1 MRCGRR
7 ISCVWSANM
16 RLRYKA
22 ITKEGK
28 ISQGLLDAKDIGETA
43 GYLRA
48 RGLTPVSI
56 TRIDNQFWTELP
68 FFNKINNTDLV
79 MFTRQLSS
87 MLTSGLTLMRGLEI
101 LKEQVKNESLIEII
115 TSIIADVQEGKTFA
129 QSIEKYPK
137 VFNHIY
143 VSIIKA
149 GEQSGLLDKVLLRL
163 ADNLE
168 KQSKLK
174 STVTSA
180 LMYPAIVVIMMVGV
194 IVIMMVFVMPQL
206 DVLYQNLNV
215 PLPLPTQIVV
225 GLSNLVA
232 AFWPIILGG
241 LVVLLLFYRRW
252 SKTADGR
259 LIIDSF
265 MLKLPIFGKLVEQS
279 ILAEF
284 SRTLG
289 LLVGTGTLVVDALL
303 ETAETTGNVNYRN
316 AITAVSKQVEKGVS
330 VGEAMSYYSL
340 FPPLLIQL
348 VKVGEQTGKMDETLG
363 KASEYFEREV
373 DGRVKTLTTAM
384 EPFIMIVLGIAVAFL
399 IISVITPIYSLI
411 SSIQ

>member
-1 MRCGRR
+1 
-7 ISCVWSANM
+7 M

-22 ITKEGK
+22 ITRDGK
-28 ISQGLLDAKDIGETA
+28 VSQGLLDAKDIGETA
-43 GYLRA
+43 NYLRA
-48 RGLTPVSI
+48 RGLVPINI
-56 TRIDNQFWTELP
+56 TRIDNQFWTDLP
-68 FFNKINNTDLV
+68 FFNSVKSTDLII
-79 MFTRQLSS
+79 FTRQLSS

-101 LKEQVKNESLIEII
+101 LKEQVKNQTLIEII
-115 TSIIADVQEGKTFA
+115 TSVIADVQEGKTFA
-129 QSIEKYPK
+129 QAIEKYPK
-137 VFNHIY
+137 VFSHIY
-143 VSIIKA
+143 ISIIRA

-174 STVTSA
+174 GTVKSA
-180 LMYPAIVVIMMVGV
+180 LMYPAIVIIMMGGVMVIMM
-194 IVIMMVFVMPQL
+194 IFVLPQL
-206 DVLYQNLNV
+206 TVLYKNLGV
-215 PLPLPTQIVV
+215 GLPLPTQIVV
-225 GLSNLVA
+225 GFSNLVVA
-232 AFWPIILGG
+232 TWPIILAG
-241 LVVLLLFYRRW
+241 LAVLTVFYRRW
-252 SKTADGR
+252 SKTTDGR
-259 LIIDSF
+259 LVIDSI
-265 MLKLPIFGKLVEQS
+265 MLKIPIFGNLIEQS

-303 ETAETTGNVNYRN
+303 ETAETTGNVNYKN

-330 VGEAMSYYSL
+330 VGEAMSYYPL

-348 VKVGEQTGKMDETLG
+348 VKIGEQTGKVDETLG

-373 DGRVKTLTTAM
+373 DGKVKTLTTAM
-384 EPFIMIVLGIAVAFL
+384 EPFIMIVLGVAVAFL

>member
-1 MRCGRR
+1 
-7 ISCVWSANM
+7 M

-28 ISQGLLDAKDIGETA
+28 ISQGLLDAKDIPETA
-43 GYLRA
+43 GYLRS
-48 RGLTPVSI
+48 RGLVPITI
-56 TRIDNQFWTELP
+56 TRIDNQFWNDLP
-68 FFNKINNTDLV
+68 FFNGIKSTDLII
-79 MFTRQLSS
+79 FTRQLSS
-87 MLTSGLTLMRGLEI
+87 MLTSGLTLMRAMEI
-101 LKEQVKNESLIEII
+101 LKEQMKNQTLIEVI
-115 TSIIADVQEGKTFA
+115 TSIIADIQEGKTFA
-129 QSIEKYPK
+129 QAIEKYPK

-174 STVTSA
+174 STIKSA
-180 LMYPAIVVIMMVGV
+180 LMYPAIIVIMMAGV
-194 IVIMMVFVMPQL
+194 MVIMMVFVMPQL
-206 DVLYQNLNV
+206 TVLYENLNV
-215 PLPLPTQIVV
+215 ALPLPTQIVV
-225 GLSNLVA
+225 GISNLAVA
-232 AFWPIILGG
+232 TWPIIIGG

-252 SKTADGR
+252 SKTTDGR
-259 LIIDSF
+259 LIIDSLL
-265 MLKLPIFGKLVEQS
+265 LKIPLFGKLIEES

-284 SRTLG
+284 ARTLG

-330 VGEAMSYYSL
+330 VGDALSYYPL
-340 FPPLLIQL
+340 FPALLIQL
-348 VKVGEQTGKMDETLG
+348 VKVGEQTGKVDETLG
-363 KASEYFEREV
+363 KASEYFESEL
-373 DGRVKTLTTAM
+373 DGKVKTLTTAM
-384 EPFIMIVLGIAVAFL
+384 EPFIMIVLGVAVAFL

>member
-1 MRCGRR
+1 
-7 ISCVWSANM
+7 M

-22 ITKEGK
+22 ITKDGK
-28 ISQGLLDAKDIGETA
+28 VTQGLLDAKDVGETA

-48 RGLTPVSI
+48 RGLVPINI

-68 FFNKINNTDLV
+68 FFNSVKSTDLII
-79 MFTRQLSS
+79 FTRQLSS
-87 MLTSGLTLMRGLEI
+87 MLTSGLTLMRALEI
-101 LKEQVKNESLIEII
+101 LKEQVTTQTLVEVI

-129 QSIEKYPK
+129 QAIEKYPK
-137 VFNHIY
+137 VFSHIY
-143 VSIIKA
+143 ISIIKA

-174 STVTSA
+174 STVKSA
-180 LMYPAIVVIMMVGV
+180 LMYPAIIIIMMAGV
-194 IVIMMVFVMPQL
+194 MLVMMVFVLPQL
-206 DVLYQNLNV
+206 TVLYKNLGV
-215 PLPLPTQIVV
+215 GLPLPTQIVV
-225 GLSNLVA
+225 GFSNIVVA
-232 AFWPIILGG
+232 TWPIILLGFAI
-241 LVVLLLFYRRW
+241 LTVFYRRW
-252 SKTADGR
+252 SKTTDGR
-259 LIIDSF
+259 LIIDSL
-265 MLKLPIFGKLVEQS
+265 MLKLPIFGKLIEQS

-303 ETAETTGNVNYRN
+303 ETAETTGNVNYKN

-330 VGEAMSYYSL
+330 VGEALSYYPL

-348 VKVGEQTGKMDETLG
+348 VKIGEQTGKMDETLG

-373 DGRVKTLTTAM
+373 DGKVKTLTTAM
-384 EPFIMIVLGIAVAFL
+384 EPFIMIVLGVAVAFL

>member
-1 MRCGRR
+1 
-7 ISCVWSANM
+7 M

-28 ISQGLLDAKDIGETA
+28 VSQGLLDAKDIGETA

-48 RGLTPVSI
+48 RGLVPISI
-56 TRIDNQFWTELP
+56 TRIDNQFWTSLP
-68 FFNKINNTDLV
+68 FFNSVKSTDLII
-79 MFTRQLSS
+79 FTRQLSS
-87 MLTSGLTLMRGLEI
+87 MLASGLTLMRALEI
-101 LKEQVKNESLIEII
+101 LKEQVTTQTLVEVI

-129 QSIEKYPK
+129 QAIEKYPK
-137 VFNHIY
+137 IFSHIY

-149 GEQSGLLDKVLLRL
+149 GEESGLLDKVLLRL

-174 STVTSA
+174 GTVKSA
-180 LMYPAIVVIMMVGV
+180 LMYPAIVIIMMAGV
-194 IVIMMVFVMPQL
+194 MVVMMVFVLPQL
-206 DVLYQNLNV
+206 TVLYKNLGV
-215 PLPLPTQIVV
+215 GLPLPTQIVI
-225 GLSNLVA
+225 GFSNIVVT
-232 AFWPIILGG
+232 FWPIILGG
-241 LVVLLLFYRRW
+241 FALFMVFYSKW
-252 SKTADGR
+252 SKTTDGR
-259 LIIDSF
+259 LVIDSLI
-265 MLKLPIFGKLVEQS
+265 LKLPIFGKLIEQS

-284 SRTLG
+284 ARTLG

-303 ETAETTGNVNYRN
+303 ETAETTGNINYKN

-330 VGEAMSYYSL
+330 VGDALAYYPL

-348 VKVGEQTGKMDETLG
+348 VKIGEQTGKVDETLG

-373 DGRVKTLTTAM
+373 DGKVKTLTTAM
-384 EPFIMIVLGIAVAFL
+384 EPFIMIILGVGVAFL

>member
-1 MRCGRR
+1 
-7 ISCVWSANM
+7 M

-28 ISQGLLDAKDIGETA
+28 VSQGLLDAKDIGETA

-48 RGLTPVSI
+48 RGLVPISI
-56 TRIDNQFWTELP
+56 TRIDNQFWTSLP
-68 FFNKINNTDLV
+68 FFNAVKSTDLII
-79 MFTRQLSS
+79 FTRQLSS
-87 MLTSGLTLMRGLEI
+87 MLASGLTLMRALEI
-101 LKEQVKNESLIEII
+101 LKEQVTTQTLVEVI

-129 QSIEKYPK
+129 QAIEKYPK
-137 VFNHIY
+137 VFSHIY

-149 GEQSGLLDKVLLRL
+149 GEESGLLDKVLLRL

-174 STVTSA
+174 GTVKSA
-180 LMYPAIVVIMMVGV
+180 LMYPAIVIIMMAGV
-194 IVIMMVFVMPQL
+194 MVVMMVFVLPQL
-206 DVLYQNLNV
+206 TVLYKNLGV
-215 PLPLPTQIVV
+215 GLPLPTQIVV
-225 GLSNLVA
+225 GFSNIVIT
-232 AFWPIILGG
+232 FWPIILVGFA
-241 LVVLLLFYRRW
+241 LFMVFYSKW
-252 SKTADGR
+252 SKTTDGR
-259 LIIDSF
+259 LVIDSL
-265 MLKLPIFGKLVEQS
+265 MLKLPIFGKLIEQS

-284 SRTLG
+284 ARTLG

-303 ETAETTGNVNYRN
+303 ETAETTGNINYKN
-316 AITAVSKQVEKGVS
+316 AITSVSKQVEKGVS
-330 VGEAMSYYSL
+330 VGDALAYYPL

-348 VKVGEQTGKMDETLG
+348 VRIGEQTGKVDETLG

-373 DGRVKTLTTAM
+373 DGKVKTLTTAM
-384 EPFIMIVLGIAVAFL
+384 EPFIMIVLGVGVAFL